1 MRTIAVTGATGFIA
15 SHTIALLLE
24 AGHHVCGTV
33 RSLARPDAHAFLTG
47 LPGAAE
53 RLTLVEADLL
63 APSSF
68 DAAVA
73 GCDTVLHMASPYVM
87 TVADAQRDLVDP
99 AVQGTLN
106 VLRACARAPSVRR
119 VVVTSSMAAVTDE
132 PDKSVLLTEANWNT
146 TSSLTRNPYYFSK
159 AEAERAAWSFVEGE
173 KPAFDLVTINPFVV
187 IGPSLTPQL
196 NTSNAIIAD
205 LLSGK
210 YPGII
215 DLTWGMVDVRD
226 VALAHVRAAETPAAS
241 GRYLC
246 AGDTVTM
253 REVVGILR
261 GLDVPGQ
268 RLPSL
273 GMDNAVGS
281 LLVRLMSYT
290 QPGGV
295 GSYLRS
301 HVGRA
306 PRYDTTKIRRDL
318 GLSFRDIRQSIVDTV
333 ADMTRWG
340 HVGR

>member
-226 VALAHVRAAETPAAS
+226 VALAHVRAAETPGAS

>member
-1 MRTIAVTGATGFIA
+1 MRTVAVTGATGFIA

-24 AGHHVCGTV
+24 AGHAVRGTV
-33 RSLARPDAHAFLTG
+33 RSLARPEAHAFLTG

-63 APSSF
+63 APQSF

-87 TVADAQRDLVDP
+87 TVADPQRDLVDP
-99 AVQGTLN
+99 AVQGTLS
-106 VLRACARAPSVRR
+106 VLRACARTPSVSR
-119 VVVTSSMAAVTDE
+119 VVLTSSMAAVTDE
-132 PDKSVLLTEANWNT
+132 PDSAVQLTEANWNT
-146 TSSLTRNPYYFSK
+146 RSSLTRNPYYFSK
-159 AEAERAAWSFVEGE
+159 AEAERAAWSFVETE
-173 KPAFDLVTINPFVV
+173 KPGFDLVAINPFIV

-196 NTSNAIIAD
+196 NTSNAILAD
-205 LLSGK
+205 LLKGT

-226 VALAHVRAAETPAAS
+226 VALAHLRAAETPAAS

-246 AGDTVTM
+246 AGDTITM
-253 REVVGILR
+253 REVVGLLR
-261 GLDVPGQ
+261 GLNIPGG
-268 RLPSL
+268 RLPSIGL
-273 GMDNAVGS
+273 DNPVGS
-281 LLVRLMSYT
+281 LLVRLLSYT
-290 QPGGV
+290 QPQGV

-301 HVGRA
+301 HIGRA
-306 PRYDTTKIRRDL
+306 PRYDTAKIQRDL
-318 GLSFRDIRQSIVDTV
+318 SMSFRDIRGSIVDTV

>member
-63 APSSF
+63 DPSSF

>member
-24 AGHHVCGTV
+24 AGHRVRGTV

-63 APSSF
+63 DPSSF

-73 GCDTVLHMASPYVM
+73 GCDTMLHMASPYVM

-99 AVQGTLN
+99 AVQGTLH
-106 VLRACARAPSVRR
+106 VLRACARAASVRR

-173 KPAFDLVTINPFVV
+173 KPAFDLVAINPFVV

-196 NTSNAIIAD
+196 NTSNAIIVD
-205 LLSGK
+205 LLAGK

-226 VALAHVRAAETPAAS
+226 VALAHLRAVETPAAS

-253 REVVGILR
+253 REVVGLLR

-273 GMDNAVGS
+273 SLDNPVGS

-306 PRYDTTKIRRDL
+306 PRYDTARIRRDL
-318 GLSFRDIRQSIVDTV
+318 GISFRDIRQSIVDTV